1 MPELI
6 NGYLIELDKHTKKAL
21 GVNDSDEK
29 TFSAWEAD
37 LGRKLDYKALHPEA
51 YLLHLQ
57 KLCVRYCS
65 VTRVNHYLDIW
76 EADLT
81 TRIPDCF
88 TDPEQSETVTGHSE
102 VFFQKARGLVKI
114 VAGETV
120 DWLVTQ
126 MIHLQLRPYFQKELW
141 MPPVK
146 QNRLRARF
154 FKQMKGYFEVLDDWL
169 AEEEYKV
176 VLKIMMQE
184 VNRAL
189 VWVLTDKESKSNG
202 RCFEPD
208 DGQILQED
216 IKYLNLF
223 FKEWDYVGPSWRHR
237 ENPLNEAFSVSK
249 LVSAETRKLKM
260 KAKSLICDKSR
271 SVDPLKLS
279 RTLKVLYFR
288 AKDGDAQAFVA
299 DLISKGARPSAS
311 FFGFKPA
318 KVRQISELVD
328 NLTGQLNL
336 KSMLT
341 VQVISGKNLDCGKN
355 GVSHAYV
362 VVKVTGQEKR
372 TKVHRKTL
380 NPEWKEKLS
389 FVLPYKFF
397 DSNEILDV
405 HFQCYN
411 RDFLNRDKL
420 IGHASFFIKKNQDS
434 DIATINLMAHEN
446 EIYSCRSKGQLSVV
460 FDTSEM

>member
-1 MPELI
+1 
-6 NGYLIELDKHTKKAL
+6 
-21 GVNDSDEK
+21 
-29 TFSAWEAD
+29 
-37 LGRKLDYKALHPEA
+37 
-51 YLLHLQ
+51 
-57 KLCVRYCS
+57 
-65 VTRVNHYLDIW
+65 
-76 EADLT
+76 
-81 TRIPDCF
+81 
-88 TDPEQSETVTGHSE
+88 
-102 VFFQKARGLVKI
+102 
-114 VAGETV
+114 
-120 DWLVTQ
+120 
-126 MIHLQLRPYFQKELW
+126 
-141 MPPVK
+141 
-146 QNRLRARF
+146 
-154 FKQMKGYFEVLDDWL
+154 
-169 AEEEYKV
+169 
-176 VLKIMMQE
+176 MQE
-184 VNRAL
+184 VDRAL
-189 VWVLTDKESKSNG
+189 VWVLTDKESKNNG

-216 IKYLNLF
+216 IKYLNHF
-223 FKEWDYVGPSWRHR
+223 FKAWDYAGPSLKNR
-237 ENPLNEAFSVSK
+237 ENPLNQVFSVSK

-260 KAKSLICDKSR
+260 KASTLICDKSR
-271 SVDPLKLS
+271 SADPQKLS

-288 AKDGDAQAFVA
+288 SKDGDAQAFVS

-362 VVKVTGQEKR
+362 LVKVTGQEKR

-389 FVLPYKFF
+389 FVLPYNFF
-397 DSNEILDV
+397 DNNEVLDV

-411 RDFLNRDKL
+411 RDFLSRDKL
-420 IGHASFFIKKNQDS
+420 IGHALFFIKKDQEPDV
-434 DIATINLMAHEN
+434 ATINLMAHEN
-446 EIYSCRSKGQLSVV
+446 EIYSCRSKGQLSVC